1 MIKFLKKFTLKI
13 IWSKNDIGIA
23 IDHIVKQGY
32 SPLSSYFFWP
42 YNDAWTQIKK
52 ELESKPWIS
61 ETDKIDLLNQTTLII
76 NYWQENK
83 KNISIDQVTRLFPEL
98 IFCGYY

>member
-1 MIKFLKKFTLKI
+1 M
-13 IWSKNDIGIA
+13 GIA
-23 IDHIVKQGY
+23 IDHIVDQGY

-42 YNDAWTQIKK
+42 YNDAWTQIKT

-83 KNISIDQVTRLFPEL
+83 KNTSLAQIKKLFPDL
-98 IFCGYY
+98 IFCGDY

>member
-1 MIKFLKKFTLKI
+1 MKKFTLKI
-13 IWSKNDIGIA
+13 IWDKNNLGIA
-23 IDHIVKQGY
+23 IDHIVNQGY

-42 YNDAWTQIKK
+42 HNDAWTQIKK

-61 ETDKIDLLNQTTLII
+61 EIDQIELLNQTTIII

-83 KNISIDQVTRLFPEL
+83 KDKSIEEVMKLFPEM
-98 IFCGYY
+98 IFLGNNNS

>member
-1 MIKFLKKFTLKI
+1 M
-13 IWSKNDIGIA
+13 GIA
-23 IDHIVKQGY
+23 INHIVNEGY

-42 YNDAWTQIKK
+42 YNDAWTQIKI

-83 KNISIDQVTRLFPEL
+83 KNQSITQVKKMFPEL
-98 IFCGYY
+98 IFCGNY

>member
-1 MIKFLKKFTLKI
+1 MKKFTLRI
-13 IWSKNDIGIA
+13 IWLNYSVGLA
-23 IDHIVKQGY
+23 IDHIVNQGY

-42 YNDAWTQIKK
+42 RNDAWNQIKT

-61 ETDKIDLLNQTTLII
+61 DHDRIDLLNQVTLII

-83 KNISIDQVTRLFPEL
+83 TTHSCVQAENQFPEL
-98 IFCGYY
+98 VFCGDY

>member
-1 MIKFLKKFTLKI
+1 MKKFTLKI
-13 IWSKNDIGIA
+13 IWRHYNIGLA
-23 IDHIVKQGY
+23 IDHIVNKGY

-42 YNDAWTQIKK
+42 RNDAWSQIKA

-61 ETDKIDLLNQTTLII
+61 NSDKIDLLNQVTLII

-83 KNISIDQVTRLFPEL
+83 ATQSIRQAQNQFPDL
-98 IFCGYY
+98 VFCGDY

>member
-1 MIKFLKKFTLKI
+1 M
-13 IWSKNDIGIA
+13 GIA
-23 IDHIVKQGY
+23 IDHIVDRGY

-42 YNDAWTQIKK
+42 YNDAWTQIKI

-61 ETDKIDLLNQTTLII
+61 EADKIDLLNQATLII

-83 KNISIDQVTRLFPEL
+83 KDTSIAQVKRLFPEL
-98 IFCGYY
+98 VFCENY

>member
-1 MIKFLKKFTLKI
+1 MKKFIVRIL
-13 IWSKNDIGIA
+13 WLQHSIGLS
-23 IDHIVKQGY
+23 IDHIVDKGY

-42 YNDAWTQIKK
+42 SNDVWTQIKI

-61 ETDKIDLLNQTTLII
+61 DSDKIDLLNQVTLII

-83 KNISIDQVTRLFPEL
+83 NSKSIEEIKKENPDFL
-98 IFCGYY
+98 FCGDY